1 MAGHVVKVSVVAE
14 TKKFSRAFRGL
25 AHETGLTSLVQT
37 ARTAAATLAKVGGA
51 ATLALGGLA
60 AKGVSAAADLEQSV
74 GAVQDVFKE
83 GADQV
88 LSWSAGAAKA
98 VGLTKNEYN
107 ELATL
112 IGAQLKNAGVSMSE
126 LGGKTNDLITLGADL
141 SAMFGGTTAEAV
153 AALSSALKGE
163 RDPIERYGVSLKQA
177 AIDAKAAELGFQK
190 VGGSF
195 DQEAQAA
202 ATLALIMEQ
211 TSDAHGK
218 FGREGDTLAHQV
230 QVLKAQVGDFAADM
244 GTLFLP
250 AVTKAASWLNEHFT
264 PAAQALRTW
273 ITDRLVPA
281 VKDLAARFQA
291 DLLPRLKEAATAFK
305 NEVLPVLKE
314 VIAWIKVNGPPAI
327 KAFIAVLRDWG
338 PTILAA
344 AATAKTL
351 YEGFKIFQRVKT
363 FIDATRTAFTV
374 LNTVM
379 AANPMVLIA
388 VAVVALI
395 AGLVALYQHCENFR
409 TAVQTAW
416 AAIKDAAAPVVEWF
430 TTTVIP
436 GLRALWDGLVEVVRA
451 AWELIQAYW
460 EQYGR
465 PVAEFIIS
473 VFQGVAEQWHTIW
486 DGIQTYWQGLWDV
499 LYAVVSTILGVIH
512 GVITTVTG
520 LITGDWHQ
528 AWQGIREVFSSVW
541 EGIKGVVRGALE
553 MIKGWLT
560 AAWATIRGAASGAW
574 NALKDTV
581 RDTWESVK
589 TNVRT
594 GVDTMINFV
603 KSVPTKIKNLFSDAG
618 HWLTDAGRRVVRG
631 FIDGLKSMFSSVKS
645 KLSELTNLLPS
656 WKGPAARDAGLLRGA
671 GRAIIGGLV
680 AGLEDRYSAVRASL
694 ASLTG
699 MIAGTDLGSLDL
711 PTTTLTGT
719 GTTTT
724 APVTV
729 NITIQGGL
737 DTGPE
742 IGRRVEQAL
751 TSWWAIRG
759 RRPSV
764 TWGMA

>member
-244 GTLFLP
+244 GTLLLP

-264 PAAQALRTW
+264 PAAQNLRTW

-281 VKDLAARFQA
+281 VKNLADRFQA

-314 VIAWIKVNGPPAI
+314 VIAWIKTNGPPAI
-327 KAFIAVLRDWG
+327 KALIAVLRDWG

-344 AATAKTL
+344 AATLKVF

-395 AGLVALYQHCENFR
+395 AGLVALYQHCESFR

-416 AAIKDAAAPVVEWF
+416 AAIKDAAQPVVEWF

-436 GLRALWDGLVEVVRA
+436 GLKALWDGLVEVVRA

-499 LYAVVSTILGVIH
+499 LYSVVSTILGVIH

-528 AWQGIREVFSSVW
+528 AWQGIKEVFSSVW

-560 AAWATIRGAASGAW
+560 AAWGVIKGAASGAW

-581 RDTWESVK
+581 RD
-589 TNVRT
+589 
-594 GVDTMINFV
+594 GVNGAITFV
-603 KSVPTKIKNLFSDAG
+603 KEIPTKIKNLFSDAG
-618 HWLTDAGRRVVRG
+618 HWLTDAGKKVIRG

-680 AGLEDRYSAVRASL
+680 AGLEDRYSAVRSSL

-724 APVTV
+724 APVS
-729 NITIQGGL
+729 ITINVQGGL

>member
-1 MAGHVVKVSVVAE
+1 MAKHVISVSVLADTSQFRRAMSDVGSASGL
-14 TKKFSRAFRGL
+14 SRLGSIAKDVGRAAAVGL
-25 AHETGLTSLVQT
+25 AAAG
-37 ARTAAATLAKVGGA
+37 TAATAV
-51 ATLALGGLA
+51 A
-60 AKGVSAAADLEQSV
+60 AKGVSAAADLEQSY
-74 GAVQDVFKE
+74 GAIDDVFKDY
-83 GADQV
+83 ASTAHDYA
-88 LSWSAGAAKA
+88 SKA
-98 VGLTKNEYN
+98 SRSVGLSANSYN
-107 ELATL
+107 ELATI
-112 IGAQLKNAGVSMSE
+112 IGSQLKNGGTSIDQLA
-126 LGGKTNDLITLGADL
+126 GKTNDLITTGADL
-141 SAMFGGTTAEAV
+141 AAMFGGTTQEAV

-163 RDPIERYGVSLKQA
+163 RDPIERYGVTLKQA
-177 AIDAKAAELGFQK
+177 SIDAKAAQLGFTDVK
-190 VGGSF
+190 
-195 DQEAQAA
+195 DAQAQQA
-202 ATLALIMEQ
+202 ATLALIAEQ
-211 TSDAHGK
+211 TTDAAGK
-218 FGREGDTLAHQV
+218 FSREANTFAHVKQVATATLEDWAAKIGARLLPTLTTLGTWLVDT
-230 QVLKAQVGDFAADM
+230 GM
-244 GTLFLP
+244 P
-250 AVTKAASWLNEHFT
+250 AVERFASTVATKASPYLDAASQIITTAL
-264 PAAQALRTW
+264 PAAQH
-273 ITDRLVPA
+273 I
-281 VKDLAARFQA
+281 
-291 DLLPRLKEAATAFK
+291 AT
-305 NEVLPVLKE
+305 EISEHLGPVLKQ
-314 VIAWIKVNGPPAI
+314 VPDL
-327 KAFIAVLRDWG
+327 LRDWG

-395 AGLVALYQHCENFR
+395 AGLVALYQHCESFR

-416 AAIKDAAAPVVEWF
+416 AAVRDAAAPVVEWF

-553 MIKGWLT
+553 MIRGWLT

-711 PTTTLTGT
+711 PTTTLTGA
-719 GTTTT
+719 GATTT

>member
-1 MAGHVVKVSVVAE
+1 MAKHVISVSVLADTSQFRRAMSDVGSASGL
-14 TKKFSRAFRGL
+14 SRLGSIAKDVGRAAAVGL
-25 AHETGLTSLVQT
+25 AAAG
-37 ARTAAATLAKVGGA
+37 TAATAV
-51 ATLALGGLA
+51 A
-60 AKGVSAAADLEQSV
+60 AKGVSAAADLEQSY
-74 GAVQDVFKE
+74 GAIDDVFKDY
-83 GADQV
+83 ASTAHDYA
-88 LSWSAGAAKA
+88 SKA
-98 VGLTKNEYN
+98 SRSVGLSANSYN
-107 ELATL
+107 ELATI
-112 IGAQLKNAGVSMSE
+112 IGSQLKNGGTSIDQLA
-126 LGGKTNDLITLGADL
+126 GKTNDLITTGADL
-141 SAMFGGTTAEAV
+141 AAMFGGTTQEAV

-163 RDPIERYGVSLKQA
+163 RDPIERYGVTLKQA
-177 AIDAKAAELGFQK
+177 SIDAKAAQLGFTDVK
-190 VGGSF
+190 
-195 DQEAQAA
+195 DAQAQQA
-202 ATLALIMEQ
+202 ATLALIAEQ
-211 TSDAHGK
+211 TTDAAGK
-218 FGREGDTLAHQV
+218 FSREANTFAHVKQVATATLE
-230 QVLKAQVGDFAADM
+230 DWAAKIGARLLPTLTTM
-244 GTLFLP
+244 GTWLVDTGMP
-250 AVTKAASWLNEHFT
+250 AVERFASTVATKASPYLDAAS
-264 PAAQALRTW
+264 QI
-273 ITDRLVPA
+273 ITTKVVPA
-281 VKDLAARFQA
+281 VK
-291 DLLPRLKEAATAFK
+291 EAASWVTTTALPAAQHIAT
-305 NEVLPVLKE
+305 EISEHLGPVLKQ
-314 VIAWIKVNGPPAI
+314 VPDL
-327 KAFIAVLRDWG
+327 LRDWG
-338 PTILAA
+338 PTILTA

-395 AGLVALYQHCENFR
+395 AGLVALYQHCESFR

-416 AAIKDAAAPVVEWF
+416 AAVRDAAAPVVEWF

-436 GLRALWDGLVEVVRA
+436 GLKQLWDGLVEVVRA

-499 LYAVVSTILGVIH
+499 LYSVVSTILGVVH

-528 AWQGIREVFSSVW
+528 AWDGVREIFSSVW
-541 EGIKGVVRGALE
+541 EGIKGVVSGALE
-553 MIKGWLT
+553 MIRGWLT

-581 RDTWESVK
+581 RD
-589 TNVRT
+589 
-594 GVDTMINFV
+594 GVNGAITFV
-603 KSVPTKIKNLFSDAG
+603 KEIPTKIKNLFSDAG
-618 HWLTDAGRRVVRG
+618 HWLVDAGKRVIHG

-656 WKGPAARDAGLLRGA
+656 WKGPMARDAGLLRGA

-694 ASLTG
+694 ASLTS

-711 PTTTLTGT
+711 PTTTLTGA
-719 GTTTT
+719 GATTT
-724 APVTV
+724 APVS
-729 NITIQGGL
+729 ITINVQGGL

-751 TSWWAIRG
+751 TSWWALRG
-759 RRPSV
+759 RRSSV

>member
-1 MAGHVVKVSVVAE
+1 MAKHVISVSVLADTSQFRRAMSDVGSASGL
-14 TKKFSRAFRGL
+14 SRLGSIAKDVGRAAAVGL
-25 AHETGLTSLVQT
+25 AAAG
-37 ARTAAATLAKVGGA
+37 TAATAV
-51 ATLALGGLA
+51 A
-60 AKGVSAAADLEQSV
+60 AKGVSAAADLEQSY
-74 GAVQDVFKE
+74 GAIDDVFKDY
-83 GADQV
+83 ASTAHDYA
-88 LSWSAGAAKA
+88 SKA
-98 VGLTKNEYN
+98 SRSVGLSANSYN
-107 ELATL
+107 ELATI
-112 IGAQLKNAGVSMSE
+112 IGSQLKNGGTSIDQLA
-126 LGGKTNDLITLGADL
+126 GKTNDLITTGADL
-141 SAMFGGTTAEAV
+141 AAMFGGTTQEAV

-163 RDPIERYGVSLKQA
+163 RDPIERYGVTLKQA
-177 AIDAKAAELGFQK
+177 SIDAKAAQLGFTDVK
-190 VGGSF
+190 
-195 DQEAQAA
+195 DAQAQQA
-202 ATLALIMEQ
+202 ATLALIAEQ
-211 TSDAHGK
+211 TTDAAGK
-218 FGREGDTLAHQV
+218 FSREANTFAHVKQVATATLE
-230 QVLKAQVGDFAADM
+230 DWAAKIGARLLPTLTTM
-244 GTLFLP
+244 GTWLVDTGMP
-250 AVTKAASWLNEHFT
+250 AVERFASTVATKASPYLDAAS
-264 PAAQALRTW
+264 QI
-273 ITDRLVPA
+273 ITTKVVPA
-281 VKDLAARFQA
+281 VK
-291 DLLPRLKEAATAFK
+291 EAATWVTTTALPAAQHIAT
-305 NEVLPVLKE
+305 EISEHLGPVLKQ
-314 VIAWIKVNGPPAI
+314 VPDL
-327 KAFIAVLRDWG
+327 LRDWG
-338 PTILAA
+338 PTILTA

-388 VAVVALI
+388 ITVVALI

-416 AAIKDAAAPVVEWF
+416 AAIKDVAAPVVEWF

-436 GLRALWDGLVEVVRA
+436 GLKALWDGLVEVVRA

-473 VFQGVAEQWHTIW
+473 VFQGVADQWHTIW

-528 AWQGIREVFSSVW
+528 AWQGIKEVFSSVW
-541 EGIKGVVRGALE
+541 EGIKGVVSGALE
-553 MIKGWLT
+553 MIRGWLT
-560 AAWATIRGAASGAW
+560 AAWGVIKGAASGAW
-574 NALKDTV
+574 NGLKDTV
-581 RDTWESVK
+581 RDGVNGAITFVK
-589 TNVRT
+589 EIPTK
-594 GVDTMINFV
+594 V
-603 KSVPTKIKNLFSDAG
+603 KSVFSDAG
-618 HWLTDAGRRVVRG
+618 HWLVDAGKRVIRG

-656 WKGPAARDAGLLRGA
+656 WKGPMVRDAGLLRGA

-711 PTTTLTGT
+711 PTTTLTGAAA
-719 GTTTT
+719 TT

>member
-14 TKKFSRAFRGL
+14 TEKFSRAFRGL
-25 AHETGLTSLVQT
+25 AHETGLTSLAQT

-60 AKGVSAAADLEQSV
+60 AKGVSAAADLEQST
-74 GAVQDVFKE
+74 GAVEAVFKHT
-83 GADQV
+83 ADQV
-88 LSWSAGAAKA
+88 KDFASRSATA
-98 VGLTKNEYN
+98 VGLTKNEYQ
-107 ELATL
+107 ELATT
-112 IGAQLKNAGVSMSE
+112 IGSQLKNGGTSIDE
-126 LGGKTNDLITLGADL
+126 LAGKTDELIGLGADM
-141 SAMFGGTTAEAV
+141 SAMFGGTTADAV

-163 RDPIERYGVSLKQA
+163 RDPIERYGVTLKQA
-177 AIDAKAAELGFQK
+177 MIDAKAAALGFTDT
-190 VGGSF
+190 SSSA
-195 DQEAQAA
+195 AQQA

-211 TSDAHGK
+211 TADAHGA
-218 FGREGDTLAHQV
+218 FAREGDTLSHQI
-230 QVLKAQVGDFAADM
+230 QVLKANFGDFTADM

-264 PAAQALRTW
+264 PAAAALKTW

-314 VIAWIKVNGPPAI
+314 VIAWIKTNGPPAI

-344 AATAKTL
+344 AATLKVF
-351 YEGFKIFQRVKT
+351 YEGFQLVQRIIRIVKLL
-363 FIDATRTAFTV
+363 RTAFQA
-374 LNTVM
+374 LNL
-379 AANPMVLIA
+379 ALSANPIMLIVLA
-388 VAVVALI
+388 VAALA
-395 AGLVALYQHCENFR
+395 AGLVYAYQHCENFR

-451 AWELIQAYW
+451 GWELIQAYW

-473 VFQGVAEQWHTIW
+473 VFQGVADQWHTIW
-486 DGIQTYWQGLWDV
+486 NGIQTYWQSLWNV

-528 AWQGIREVFSSVW
+528 AWDGVREIFSSVW
-541 EGIKGVVRGALE
+541 EGIKGIVSGALE
-553 MIKGWLT
+553 MIRGWLT
-560 AAWATIRGAASGAW
+560 AAWGVIKGAASGAW

-618 HWLTDAGRRVVRG
+618 HWLVDAGKRVIRG
-631 FIDGLKSMFSSVKS
+631 FIDGLKSMWGSVKS
-645 KLSELTNLLPS
+645 TLSRLTDWIPT

-680 AGLEDRYSAVRASL
+680 AGLEDRYSNVRASL

-724 APVTV
+724 TAPVTV

-737 DTGPE
+737 DSGPE

>member
-244 GTLFLP
+244 GTLLLP

-264 PAAQALRTW
+264 PAAQNLRTW
-273 ITDRLVPA
+273 IADRLVPA
-281 VKDLAARFQA
+281 VKNLAARFQA
-291 DLLPRLKEAATAFK
+291 DLLPRLKEAAVAFK

-314 VIAWIKVNGPPAI
+314 VIAWIKTNGPPAI
-327 KAFIAVLRDWG
+327 KALIAVLRDWG

-395 AGLVALYQHCENFR
+395 AGLVALYQHCEGFR

-436 GLRALWDGLVEVVRA
+436 GLKALWDGLVEVVRA

-460 EQYGR
+460 EQYGK

-499 LYAVVSTILGVIH
+499 LYSVVSTILGVIH

-528 AWQGIREVFSSVW
+528 AWEGVKGIFSSVW
-541 EGIKGVVRGALE
+541 EGIKGVVHGALE
-553 MIKGWLT
+553 MIRGWLT

-581 RDTWESVK
+581 RD
-589 TNVRT
+589 
-594 GVDTMINFV
+594 GVNGAITFV
-603 KSVPTKIKNLFSDAG
+603 KEIPTKIKNLFSDAG
-618 HWLTDAGRRVVRG
+618 HWLTDAGKKIIRG
-631 FIDGLKSMFSSVKS
+631 FIDGIKSTWGSVKS
-645 KLSELTNLLPS
+645 TLSRLTDWIPT

-680 AGLEDRYSAVRASL
+680 AGLEDRYSAVRSSL

-711 PTTTLTGT
+711 PTTTLTGA
-719 GTTTT
+719 GTTT
-724 APVTV
+724 APVS
-729 NITIQGGL
+729 ITINVQGGL

-751 TSWWAIRG
+751 TSWWALRG

>member
-1 MAGHVVKVSVVAE
+1 MAKHVISVSVLADTSQFRRAMSDVGSASGL
-14 TKKFSRAFRGL
+14 SRLGSIAKDVGRAAAVGL
-25 AHETGLTSLVQT
+25 AAAG
-37 ARTAAATLAKVGGA
+37 TAATAV
-51 ATLALGGLA
+51 A
-60 AKGVSAAADLEQSV
+60 AKGVSAAADLEQSY
-74 GAVQDVFKE
+74 GAIDDVFKDY
-83 GADQV
+83 ASTAHDYA
-88 LSWSAGAAKA
+88 SKA
-98 VGLTKNEYN
+98 SRSVGLSANSYN
-107 ELATL
+107 ELATI
-112 IGAQLKNAGVSMSE
+112 IGSQLKNGGTSIDQLA
-126 LGGKTNDLITLGADL
+126 GKTNDLITTGADL
-141 SAMFGGTTAEAV
+141 AAMFGGTTQEAV

-163 RDPIERYGVSLKQA
+163 RDPIERYGVTLKQA
-177 AIDAKAAELGFQK
+177 SIDAKAAQLGFTDVK
-190 VGGSF
+190 
-195 DQEAQAA
+195 DAQAQQA
-202 ATLALIMEQ
+202 ATLALIAEQ
-211 TSDAHGK
+211 TTDAAGK
-218 FGREGDTLAHQV
+218 FSREANTFAHVKQVATATLE
-230 QVLKAQVGDFAADM
+230 DWAAKIGARLLPTLTTM
-244 GTLFLP
+244 GTWLVDTGMP
-250 AVTKAASWLNEHFT
+250 AVERFASTVATKASPYLDTAS
-264 PAAQALRTW
+264 QI
-273 ITDRLVPA
+273 ITTKVVPA
-281 VKDLAARFQA
+281 VK
-291 DLLPRLKEAATAFK
+291 EAATWVTTTALPAAQHIAT
-305 NEVLPVLKE
+305 EISEHLGPVLKQ
-314 VIAWIKVNGPPAI
+314 VPDL
-327 KAFIAVLRDWG
+327 LRDWG
-338 PTILAA
+338 PTILTA

-395 AGLVALYQHCENFR
+395 AGLVALYQRCESFR

-416 AAIKDAAAPVVEWF
+416 AAVRDAAAPVVEWF

-436 GLRALWDGLVEVVRA
+436 GLKQLWDGLVEVVRA
-451 AWELIQAYW
+451 GWELIQAYW
-460 EQYGR
+460 EQYGK

-473 VFQGVAEQWHTIW
+473 VFQGVADQWHTIW

-499 LYAVVSTILGVIH
+499 LYAVVSTILGVVH

-528 AWQGIREVFSSVW
+528 AWDGVREIFSSVW
-541 EGIKGVVRGALE
+541 EGIKGIVSGALE

-560 AAWATIRGAASGAW
+560 AAWGVIKGAASGAW

-594 GVDTMINFV
+594 GVDTMISLV
-603 KSVPTKIKNLFSDAG
+603 KNIPTKIKNLFSDAG
-618 HWLTDAGRRVVRG
+618 HWLTDAGRRVIRG
-631 FIDGLKSMFSSVKS
+631 FIDGLKSMWGSVKS
-645 KLSELTNLLPS
+645 TLSRLTDWIPT

-680 AGLEDRYSAVRASL
+680 AGLEDRYSTVRASL
-694 ASLTG
+694 ASLTS

>member
-14 TKKFSRAFRGL
+14 TEKFSRAFRGL
-25 AHETGLTSLVQT
+25 AHETGLTSLAQT

-60 AKGVSAAADLEQSV
+60 AKGVSAAADLEQST
-74 GAVQDVFKE
+74 GAVEAVFKHT
-83 GADQV
+83 ADQV
-88 LSWSAGAAKA
+88 KDFASRSATA
-98 VGLTKNEYN
+98 VGLTKNEYQ
-107 ELATL
+107 ELATT
-112 IGAQLKNAGVSMSE
+112 IGSQLKNGGTSIDE
-126 LGGKTNDLITLGADL
+126 LAGKTDELIGLGADM
-141 SAMFGGTTAEAV
+141 SAMFGGTTADAV

-163 RDPIERYGVSLKQA
+163 RDPIERYGVTLKQA
-177 AIDAKAAELGFQK
+177 MIDAKAAALGFTDT
-190 VGGSF
+190 SSSA
-195 DQEAQAA
+195 AQQA

-211 TSDAHGK
+211 TADAHGA
-218 FGREGDTLAHQV
+218 FAREGDTLSHQI
-230 QVLKAQVGDFAADM
+230 QVLKANFGDFTADM

-264 PAAQALRTW
+264 PAAAALKTW

-314 VIAWIKVNGPPAI
+314 VIAWIKTNGPPAI

-344 AATAKTL
+344 AATLKVF
-351 YEGFKIFQRVKT
+351 YEGFQLVQRIIRIVKLL
-363 FIDATRTAFTV
+363 RTAFQA
-374 LNTVM
+374 LNL
-379 AANPMVLIA
+379 ALSANPIMLIVLA
-388 VAVVALI
+388 VAALA
-395 AGLVALYQHCENFR
+395 AGLVYAYQHCENFR

-451 AWELIQAYW
+451 GWELIQAYW

-473 VFQGVAEQWHTIW
+473 VFQGVADQWHTIW
-486 DGIQTYWQGLWDV
+486 NGIQTYWQSLWNV

-528 AWQGIREVFSSVW
+528 AWDGVREIFSSVW
-541 EGIKGVVRGALE
+541 EGIKGIVSGALE
-553 MIKGWLT
+553 MIRGWLT
-560 AAWATIRGAASGAW
+560 AAWGVIKGAASGAW

-618 HWLTDAGRRVVRG
+618 HWLVDAGKRVIRG
-631 FIDGLKSMFSSVKS
+631 FIDGLKSMWGSVKS
-645 KLSELTNLLPS
+645 TLSRLTDWIPT

-680 AGLEDRYSAVRASL
+680 AGLEDRYSNVRASL

-737 DTGPE
+737 DSGPE

>member
-14 TKKFSRAFRGL
+14 TKQFSRAFRGL
-25 AHETGLTSLVQT
+25 AHETGLTSLAQT
-37 ARTAAATLAKVGGA
+37 ARTAAATLAKVGTVAAGA
-51 ATLALGGLA
+51 FGAIATKSTL
-60 AKGVSAAADLEQSV
+60 AAADLEQST
-74 GAVQDVFKE
+74 GAVEAVFKHT
-83 GADQV
+83 ADQV
-88 LSWSAGAAKA
+88 KDFASRSATA
-98 VGLTKNEYN
+98 VGLTKNEYQ
-107 ELATL
+107 ELATT
-112 IGAQLKNAGVSMSE
+112 IGSQLKNGGTSIDE
-126 LGGKTNDLITLGADL
+126 LAGKTDELIGLGADM

-163 RDPIERYGVSLKQA
+163 RDPIERYGVTLKQA
-177 AIDAKAAELGFQK
+177 MIDAKAAALGFTDT
-190 VGGSF
+190 SSSA
-195 DQEAQAA
+195 AQQA

-211 TSDAHGK
+211 TADAHGA
-218 FGREGDTLAHQV
+218 FAREGDTLSHQI
-230 QVLKAQVGDFAADM
+230 QVLKANFGDFTAEL
-244 GTLFLP
+244 GTIFLP
-250 AVTKAASWLNEHFT
+250 VATRAASWLNEHFT
-264 PAAQALRTW
+264 PAAAALKTW

-291 DLLPRLKEAATAFK
+291 DLLPRLKEACAAFK

-314 VIAWIKVNGPPAI
+314 VIAWIKTHGPPAI

-344 AATAKTL
+344 AAALKVF
-351 YEGFKIFQRVKT
+351 YEGFQLVQRIIRIIKLLQTAVK
-363 FIDATRTAFTV
+363 A
-374 LNTVM
+374 LNL
-379 AANPMVLIA
+379 ALSANPIMLIVLA
-388 VAVVALI
+388 VAALA
-395 AGLVALYQHCENFR
+395 AGLVYAYQHCENFR

-416 AAIKDAAAPVVEWF
+416 AAIKDAAQPVVEWF

-436 GLRALWDGLVEVVRA
+436 GLKQLWDGLVEVVRA

-528 AWQGIREVFSSVW
+528 AWDGVREIFSSVW
-541 EGIKGVVRGALE
+541 EGIKGVISGALE
-553 MIKGWLT
+553 MIRGWLT

-581 RDTWESVK
+581 RDTWESIK

-594 GVDTMINFV
+594 GVDTMLNFV
-603 KSVPTKIKNLFSDAG
+603 KSIPTKIKNLFSDAG
-618 HWLTDAGRRVVRG
+618 HWLVDAGRRVIRG
-631 FIDGLKSMFSSVKS
+631 FIDGLKSMWGSVKS
-645 KLSELTNLLPS
+645 TLSRLTDWIPT

-680 AGLEDRYSAVRASL
+680 AGLEDRYSAVRSSL

-711 PTTTLTGT
+711 PTTTLTGAAA
-719 GTTTT
+719 TT
-724 APVTV
+724 APVS
-729 NITIQGGL
+729 ITINVQGGL
-737 DTGPE
+737 DSGPE